1 MADFVS
7 ARIRIGG
14 TLPAARY
21 AELAHQIAA
30 YDLRT
35 EWGGPHFD
43 PQAIDASGALD
54 LYAYDVSNG
63 TFDDLEEF
71 CVDHGLA
78 FWRWSG
84 GSAGAF
90 DPEIVIFT
98 GSGEPEDFTAA
109 EDEYVVFDAQA
120 IHALGSY
127 KAIMAAIGRSR
138 FDPPAFRVDDNASS
152 ASR

>member
-1 MADFVS
+1 MADFAS

-14 TLPAARY
+14 TLPQPNHQ
-21 AELAHQIAA
+21 ELAEHIAD

-35 EWGGPHFD
+35 DWDGPPFD
-43 PQAIDASGALD
+43 SQAPHCDGSLD

-71 CVDHGLA
+71 CIDHGLA

-90 DPEIVIFT
+90 DPEIVVYT
-98 GSGEPEDFTAA
+98 GVGEPEDFTAS
-109 EDEYVVFDAQA
+109 EDEYAVFDAEA
-120 IHALGSY
+120 IFQLGSY
-127 KAIMAAIGRSR
+127 EAIMAAIGRSR
-138 FDPPAFRVDDNASS
+138 FDPPPFLFAGTPS
-152 ASR
+152 

>member
-14 TLPAARY
+14 TLAQPCY
-21 AELAHQIAA
+21 QEFAHHIAA

-35 EWGGPHFD
+35 DWDGPAFD
-43 PQAIDASGALD
+43 SQAERSDGPLD
-54 LYAYDVSNG
+54 LYAYDVANG
-63 TFDDLEEF
+63 TFDDLEEY
-71 CVDHGLA
+71 CIDHGLA

-90 DPEIVIFT
+90 DPEIVVFT

-120 IHALGSY
+120 IHELGSY
-127 KAIMAAIGRSR
+127 LAIMAAIGRSI
-138 FDPPAFRVDDNASS
+138 FDPPPFVLGEAKP
-152 ASR
+152 

>member
-1 MADFVS
+1 MADYVS

-14 TLPAARY
+14 PLAAALY
-21 AELAHQIAA
+21 DELADRITA

-35 EWGGPHFD
+35 EWGGPCFD
-43 PQAIDASGALD
+43 RRQARENGPLD

-71 CVDHGLA
+71 CIDHGLA

-90 DPEIVIFT
+90 DPEIVVFS

-109 EDEYVVFDAQA
+109 ENEYVVFDAQA
-120 IHALGSY
+120 VHQLGSY
-127 KAIMAAIGRSR
+127 GAIMAAIGRSC
-138 FDPPAFRVDDNASS
+138 FDPPAFVIADEAL
-152 ASR
+152 